1 MIKLF
6 KNIENY
12 KELSL
17 KDMAVVAKNYVYFV
31 PRDKADEYSKKVM
44 PLVTEAHTKV
54 RKYFSLFN
62 SERKELSS
70 IIEKY
75 FDRKYFEEQKKSLE
89 NNMFDVNYALKR
101 LLNKMSVK
109 QLSDFGC
116 SLMMA
121 HMKSDLFMTE
131 DNYYGF
137 TWDLSVETDTAMKGG
152 AFSKLDKVPKERLI
166 EIYLKYI
173 DLNIILADNA
183 AEAILG
189 GATVDEAV
197 QFIFNVENMKHKLYY
212 RETILM

>member
-1 MIKLF
+1 MIKLI

-31 PRDKADEYSKKVM
+31 PEHKAIEYSKKAI
-44 PLVTEAHTKV
+44 PLVVEAHTKV
-54 RKYFSLFN
+54 RKYLSLFN

-75 FDRKYFEEQKKSLE
+75 FDRKYFEQQKKSLE

-121 HMKSDLFMTE
+121 NMKSDLFMTE
-131 DNYYGF
+131 DNYDGF
-137 TWDLSVETDTAMKGG
+137 VWDLSVETDTAMKGG
-152 AFSKLDKVPKERLI
+152 AFLKLDKVPKERLI

-173 DLNIILADNA
+173 DLNIILADNL
-183 AEAILG
+183 AEAIIG
-189 GATVDEAV
+189 GVTDEEAI
-197 QFIFNVENMKHKLYY
+197 QFIANVENMKYKFYY